1 MDIHA
6 KVELLGAASEFD
18 MCSSQQT
25 GHSDRHRELSQ
36 SISHVLMPGGR
47 RTRLLKVLL
56 SNVCENDCAYCAFR
70 SSRDVRRTAFSPDEL
85 AGCFDKMQRAGLVDG
100 LFLSSGICHHAVR
113 EMDRMITA
121 VEIVR
126 ARYQFD
132 GYVHLKLLPGATP
145 DQIARAVQLGD
156 RVSVN
161 LEAPSTERLARLS
174 ARKNFGVELMP
185 TLQTAS
191 QLIRAADRR
200 TKATSVTTQFVV
212 GAAEE
217 SDREI
222 LAMSSGLYRS
232 LGLARTYYSAFTPIP
247 DTPLAEHDPT
257 PLLRQHRLYQSD
269 FLLRQYG
276 FEFGDLVFDGGGNL
290 PAEYDPKVAW
300 AMAHPETFPV
310 EVNRADRPTL
320 LRVPGI
326 GPIVADRILR
336 ERRRG
341 RFTDISQLRK
351 LGARVGDIA
360 KYILLDGRQ
369 PAYQMSMWGTD

>member
-1 MDIHA
+1 MDTHA

-18 MCSSQQT
+18 ICSRET
-25 GHSDRHRELSQ
+25 CNPGRHRELSK

-85 AGCFDKMQRAGLVDG
+85 AGCFDKMHRAGLVDG
-100 LFLSSGICHHAVR
+100 LFLSSGICHHAIR
-113 EMDRMITA
+113 EMDRMIAA

-222 LAMSSGLYRS
+222 LSMSSGLYRS

-290 PAEYDPKVAW
+290 PAEHDPKVAW
-300 AMAHPETFPV
+300 AIAHPETFPV

-326 GPIVADRILR
+326 GPVVADRILR

-341 RFTDISQLRK
+341 RFTDISQLHK
-351 LGARVGDIA
+351 LGARVGNLA
-360 KYILLDGRQ
+360 KYVLLDGRQ
-369 PAYQMSMWGTD
+369 PAYQMSMWGAD